1 VQDAEIGTA
10 KSVKMERLLNELENN
25 LQGNKVLVFSQFN
38 SMLKILAE
46 EMNERNIN
54 HFHLSGETPIEK
66 RAEMIEEFQGEQN
79 HTTIFLLSLKAGN
92 AGITLTAADYVFLL
106 DPWWNTAIEQQAID
120 RTHRIGQDKHVF
132 AYKMICKNTIEEKII
147 QLQSKKQFVSDELI
161 KEEDGFVK
169 QLSEEDIAFLLE

>member
-1 VQDAEIGTA
+1 MGILAGITKLKQICASPQLVKDAEIETH
-10 KSVKMERLLNELENN
+10 KSVKTERLLNEIENN

-38 SMLKILAE
+38 SMLKLLSE
-46 EMNERNIN
+46 DMNERNLN

-66 RAEMIEEFQGEQN
+66 RAEMIEVFQSEQT
-79 HTTIFLLSLKAGN
+79 HTNIFLLSLKAGN

-132 AYKMICKNTIEEKII
+132 AYKMICKNTIEEKNCAAT
-147 QLQSKKQFVSDELI
+147 KQKTI
-161 KEEDGFVK
+161 C
-169 QLSEEDIAFLLE
+169 